1 MCSTHFAIVTSRPK
15 YILLNGKNSEWA
27 PRHLQEKKKKF
38 DGMKEHVL
46 SPLASKLNGK
56 SNCKYSLV
64 IYQGKI

>member
-27 PRHLQEKKKKF
+27 PRQGKNKKF
-38 DGMKEHVL
+38 YGMKEHVL

-56 SNCKYSLV
+56 S
-64 IYQGKI
+64 